1 MTSPWAA
8 IWIGNWRH
16 YLWLASLPALGVL
29 IYPLLIC
36 ESAQWLLTKKKYD
49 EAVAC
54 LKRVAKFNG
63 CKVEESVFDEFVKYY
78 REKEQEV
85 TKMGDQEDTFLGMF
99 LTPRMRRFTL
109 TLLLKS

>member
-8 IWIGNWRH
+8 IWIGNWRR

-29 IYPLLIC
+29 IYPFLIC

-54 LKRVAKFNG
+54 LKKVAKFNG
-63 CKVEESVFDEFVKYY
+63 RQVEETIFDEFVKYY
-78 REKEQEV
+78 RERAQREYKLNS
-85 TKMGDQEDTFLGMF
+85 QEDTFLGM
-99 LTPRMRRFTL
+99 LKTPRLRRFTL